1 MVGTIKVILG
11 ICPLEDD
18 SKTVLVTPTEQKTMS
33 GLARYEEPSAVK
45 QWLDKVTGGSSGT
58 GIMEH
63 LDNHAEEVALTLRQ
77 FGEGGVVGVV
87 LGALHGNL
95 ATGLDVHGVPVD
107 GAAAVIGAVGA
118 VFYANEEFSHDL
130 RNLGSSALTV
140 LAFRKTN
147 ELLHAKGV
155 QAAAS
160 TAHGEESDV
169 GADDPITEAARNL

>member
-1 MVGTIKVILG
+1 M
-11 ICPLEDD
+11 
-18 SKTVLVTPTEQKTMS
+18 
-33 GLARYEEPSAVK
+33 
-45 QWLDKVTGGSSGT
+45 WLDKVTGGSSST

-63 LDNHAEEVALTLRQ
+63 FDDHAEEIALTLRQ

-107 GAAAVIGAVGA
+107 GVAAVVGAIGAV
-118 VFYANEEFSHDL
+118 VYAKEEFSHDL
-130 RNLGSSALTV
+130 RNLGSSSLTI

-155 QAAAS
+155 QSAATSA
-160 TAHGEESDV
+160 AHGEESDV
-169 GADDPITEAARNL
+169 GAEDPIVEAARNL